1 MKIVLTPL
9 ANSVLMLSGLT
20 AAISATV
27 AAIKKLYIGS
37 GTAALIISNKDIVD
51 MMKIADSFKES
62 GRWFYQNIIRYSS
75 C

>member
-1 MKIVLTPL
+1 
-9 ANSVLMLSGLT
+9 MLSGLT

-27 AAIKKLYIGS
+27 AAIKKIYIGS

-62 GRWFYQNIIRYSS
+62 GRRFYQNIIRYSS